1 MKVLVT
7 GATGF
12 VGSHLSERL
21 TQERYE
27 VRALVR
33 ESSDVS
39 LLKSLGIEIV
49 YGDILD
55 IDSVQKAV
63 SGCEIVYHLAAR
75 TSRHSSAS
83 NQDDYAINVE
93 GTKRVVNAALEAGV
107 GRLVYGSSVGV
118 YGFIKSPPVDEQT
131 TPNPNSYYRDSKLK
145 GEVVVLSQW
154 KNEGLP
160 AVIARIS
167 SVYGP
172 RSLNWLGLFQA
183 LARRRFRM
191 LGSGE
196 NHRDMVYVSDVVE
209 GIKLCGVKKGIEG
222 ETYIISGKEPKTL
235 NQLVYMI
242 AEELGVNIPSIRSP
256 EFPFRAW
263 YDFAT
268 FIYMHSGFEL
278 PRAHTYELFL
288 EDRVLN
294 ITKAQKELGYDPK
307 VSVREGI
314 QQAVRWYRENGYI

>member
-12 VGSHLSERL
+12 VGSHLCERL
-21 TQERYE
+21 IQEGYE
-27 VRALVR
+27 VRALAR

-39 LLKSLGIEIV
+39 LLKSLGIQIV
-49 YGDILD
+49 YGNILD
-55 IDSVQKAV
+55 IDSVERAV
-63 SGCEIVYHLAAR
+63 DGCGVVYHLAAR
-75 TSRHSSAS
+75 TSRHSSS
-83 NQDDYAINVE
+83 CSQDDYAINIE
-93 GTKRVVNAALEAGV
+93 GTKRVVNAAVKAGIE
-107 GRLVYGSSVGV
+107 RFVYGSSVGV
-118 YGFIKSPPVDEQT
+118 YGIIKNPPVDEQT
-131 TPNPNSYYRDSKLK
+131 PPNPNTCYRDSKLK
-145 GEVVVLSQW
+145 GEVVVLSQY

-160 AVIARIS
+160 VVIARIS

-172 RSLNWLGLFQA
+172 RSLNWLSLFQA
-183 LARRRFRM
+183 LARKRFRM

-196 NHRDMVYVSDVVE
+196 NHRDMVYISDVVE

-222 ETYIISGKEPKTL
+222 ETYILSGKEPQKL

-268 FIYMHSGFEL
+268 FIYMHSGLEL

-307 VSVREGI
+307 VSIREGI